1 MAVTAVGVSPHVN
14 VANLAELQILDGGLA
29 SYLNASFWNRRESRT
44 MWSLGESLWEMRE
57 RFGREFTDQMV
68 RYALQAMND
77 NPAKDTRGDLDSYF
91 LAMLKIGDSVM
102 DDNVMSRWP
111 TAAGILEKNG
121 LSEDATATGKK

>member
-1 MAVTAVGVSPHVN
+1 
-14 VANLAELQILDGGLA
+14 
-29 SYLNASFWNRRESRT
+29 
-44 MWSLGESLWEMRE
+44 MWSLGEALWEMRNK
-57 RFGREFTDQMV
+57 FGREFTDQMV

-121 LSEDATATGKK
+121 LSEEAATTDKK